1 MKLVNNYADMALIS
15 FMKILFKVRSS
26 ESINQFTNLPQVKE
40 KIPGN
45 GI

>member
-26 ESINQFTNLPQVKE
+26 ESINQFMNLP
-40 KIPGN
+40 
-45 GI
+45 